1 MIGVGG
7 ECKGVYEHISHWY
20 VVKTRQ
26 ISCLRNNT
34 RQGQGSMCPQCS
46 VCYLARRRGKVLPDD
61 VIPENLRS
69 TSIIECI
76 SADGSAPPASDCAW
90 PEFCEGP
97 PTGKGES

>member
-1 MIGVGG
+1 MGGVGG
-7 ECKGVYEHISHWY
+7 GGGEGQGSHWY

-76 SADGSAPPASDCAW
+76 AADRRAPQASNCAW
-90 PEFCEGP
+90 LEFVEDTRP
-97 PTGKGES
+97 GK